1 MKWFKHSNDLLSG
14 PNVQICLDKF
24 GPIGPYAWVRLLEVL
39 AEHLDVEKPDTFIES
54 FRDIQT
60 KCFPGCYKKKI
71 ISILDFFQAVG
82 WITYKIYGNE
92 ILFNCKIIK
101 NLADEYTRK
110 VLAEKSKKEPK

>member
-1 MKWFKHSNDLLSG
+1 LSA

-24 GPIGPYAWVRLLEVL
+24 GPIGPYAWVRLLEIL
-39 AEHLDVEKPDTFIES
+39 TEHLKVEEPHMFIES
-54 FRDIQT
+54 FRDIQS
-60 KCFPGCYKKKI
+60 KCFPKCYRKKI
-71 ISILDFFQAVG
+71 ISILDFFQAAG

-110 VLAEKSKKEPK
+110 VLAEKSKKEPE